1 MSSTS
6 TSADY
11 ARRSTRDSTRPSST
25 PSAAPAT
32 GSASR
37 VRLFRTTA
45 FRLAL
50 VYITVFGTS
59 ALILV
64 GLVYWITFNFV
75 ERQTVDTLI
84 AEIEGL
90 VEHPSLANIDE
101 FTDLIGRRSAPEIR
115 GDRIYV
121 LTNPDY
127 TVRAGNLD
135 AWPSVPE
142 DVDGLVRFT
151 ILRIEDGK
159 EVIHP
164 VEAMTVLLPGR
175 YRLLVGRDMNER
187 VAVQTM
193 LQESFGW
200 LLIVTL
206 SLGLAGGVFVSRRML
221 GRVEAINRTTERIMQ
236 GDLHERIA
244 LKGADDE
251 FDELSSNLN
260 AMLDQIERLMAG
272 MRDVTDNIA
281 HDLRSPLTRIKAR
294 LEQVLTRE
302 RTLEEYKSAIDQ
314 AILDADRLLG
324 VFSALLSIAT
334 VETGALQSE
343 LKPVDLNDLVQEVAE
358 LYEPAVEDAGMMMIA
373 RSRPGAII
381 KGHRQ
386 LLMQAMANLIDNA
399 IKYAGGSQRVDL
411 VVSQHG
417 HEVDFFVGDNGPGIP
432 EDKREYVL
440 QRSAR
445 LDPARSTVGN
455 GLGLAM
461 VAAVAK
467 LHGAALTLED
477 NEPGL
482 RVRMSFRRM
491 ESDGQREPR
500 THKDRGKPDELAYAS

>member
-1 MSSTS
+1 MT
-6 TSADY
+6 
-11 ARRSTRDSTRPSST
+11 PQSST
-25 PSAAPAT
+25 PSEAPAT
-32 GSASR
+32 DSAYR
-37 VRLFRTTA
+37 ARLFRTTA

-50 VYITVFGTS
+50 VYVAVFGTS

-64 GLVYWITFNFV
+64 GLVYWITFNFI

-90 VEHPSLANIDE
+90 VENPSLANIE
-101 FTDLIGRRSAPEIR
+101 GFTDLISRRSAPEIR

-121 LTNPDY
+121 LANPDY
-127 TVRAGNLD
+127 SVRAGNLD
-135 AWPSVPE
+135 AWPDVPE

-151 ILRIEDGK
+151 ILRIDEGQ

-175 YRLLVGRDMNER
+175 YRLLVGRDMHER

-200 LLIVTL
+200 LLILTL
-206 SLGLAGGVFVSRRML
+206 SLGLAGGIFVSRRML
-221 GRVEAINRTTERIMQ
+221 GRVEAINRTTEHIMQ
-236 GDLHERIA
+236 GDLHQRIPVH
-244 LKGADDE
+244 GSQDE

-294 LEQVLTRE
+294 LEQLLTHD
-302 RTLEEYKSAIDQ
+302 RTTEEYKSAVDL
-314 AILDADRLLG
+314 AIRDADDLLG
-324 VFSALLSIAT
+324 VFSALLSITT

-343 LKPVDLNDLVQEVAE
+343 LKPIDLHEAVQEVAE
-358 LYEPAVEDAGMMMIA
+358 LYEPAVEDAGMVLIT
-373 RSRPGAII
+373 RSQSGAVIR
-381 KGHRQ
+381 GHRQ
-386 LLMQAMANLIDNA
+386 LLMQTMANMVDNA
-399 IKYAGGSQRVDL
+399 IKYAGEGRRIDLIVEQHDAEVHL
-411 VVSQHG
+411 VVS
-417 HEVDFFVGDNGPGIP
+417 DNGPGIP
-432 EDKREYVL
+432 EDKRDYAL

-445 LDPARSTVGN
+445 LDPSRTTHGN

-467 LHGAALTLED
+467 LHSAPLSLED

-482 RVRMSFRRM
+482 RIRMKLHRLDSDRRRD
-491 ESDGQREPR
+491 S
-500 THKDRGKPDELAYAS
+500 KRGSERRKMDELFDAV